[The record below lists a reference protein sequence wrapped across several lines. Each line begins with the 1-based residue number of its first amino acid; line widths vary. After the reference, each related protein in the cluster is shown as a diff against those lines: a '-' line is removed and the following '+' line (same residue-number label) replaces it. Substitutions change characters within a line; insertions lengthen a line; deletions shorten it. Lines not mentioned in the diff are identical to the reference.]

1 MSFFFESEDLSLSFE
16 PFEVE
21 KTDESFSFRELM
33 MEDDCVGSE
42 GDEEDAAES
51 DIVLRTGIS
60 LSTVANA

>member
-1 MSFFFESEDLSLSFE
+1 M
-16 PFEVE
+16 
-21 KTDESFSFRELM
+21 
-33 MEDDCVGSE
+33 DDYCVGSE